1 MRGLNQD
8 LGKIH
13 LSILGEI
20 KCCIRL
26 KGLDV
31 NLNIAG
37 VERICSE
44 NLCLVKTEGHLIL
57 VLNERSISDGGN
69 LCHLWLVIL
78 KSV

>member
-1 MRGLNQD
+1 MVRSGDRVSYDGGLNQD

-13 LSILGEI
+13 LSILAEI

-31 NLNIAG
+31 NLNITG

-44 NLCLVKTEGHLIL
+44 NLCLWSKVKGI
-57 VLNERSISDGGN
+57 
-69 LCHLWLVIL
+69 
-78 KSV
+78 